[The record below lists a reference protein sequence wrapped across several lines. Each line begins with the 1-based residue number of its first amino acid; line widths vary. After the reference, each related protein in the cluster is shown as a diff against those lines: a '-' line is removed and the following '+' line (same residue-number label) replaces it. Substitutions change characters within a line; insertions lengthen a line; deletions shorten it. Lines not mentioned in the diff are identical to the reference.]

1 MAAVTSA
8 TAPSVS
14 PSYSSSSSLWN
25 NRIVI
30 IGGLAAC
37 AGLVLLYLA
46 RRFLSGSKETQ
57 NQQPVDQ
64 APLKAAEK
72 KKEPLISSAAGIVIM
87 STHTSSVPYLLDR
100 PLFIEHSSGKVIKA
114 IFTHAQKDSSYI
126 HAAYID
132 NLPTGK
138 VEAKIFQSDAVISHL
153 NGKQTNSLMNPA
165 YVKLE
170 IKDEMCIYTITG
182 IGTKNNIEISRTP
195 KPLSEKVNDPYKMAN
210 HKIETPLAISISSD
224 GTLSHDL
231 DPSGKHYTIEN
242 STDKIYILFF
252 KILGREADIIEG
264 EQQISVPI
272 VILPNEKKQVSQ
284 KQFLDGWRCAYA
296 NWTFANHPK
305 QFRSMY
311 SITPQLELVSIQDM
325 TL

>member
-1 MAAVTSA
+1 MSTVSSA
-8 TAPSVS
+8 TAPSVG
-14 PSYSSSSSLWN
+14 PSYVPTSSSLWN

-37 AGLVLLYLA
+37 AGLILLFLA
-46 RRFLSGSKETQ
+46 RRYFSGSKDIQSKPTALESKPTG
-57 NQQPVDQ
+57 
-64 APLKAAEK
+64 
-72 KKEPLISSAAGIVIM
+72 AGIVIM

-100 PLFIEHSSGKVIKA
+100 PLFIEHSSGTLIKA
-114 IFTHAQKDSSYI
+114 IFTHVQTDSSFN
-126 HAAYID
+126 HVAFID
-132 NLPTGK
+132 ALPLGET
-138 VEAKIFQSDAVISHL
+138 VDAEIFQSDAVISHL
-153 NGKQTNSLMNPA
+153 NQKQPQSLMNHA

-170 IKDEMCIYTITG
+170 VKDEMCIYTITG

-195 KPLSEKVNDPYKMAN
+195 KPLPEKVNDPYKMAN

-224 GTLSHDL
+224 GTLRYDL
-231 DPSGKHYTIEN
+231 DPSGKDYTIEN
-242 STDKIYILFF
+242 STDKIHILFF

-272 VILPNEKKQVSQ
+272 VVLPKEKKQVSQ

-296 NWTFANHPK
+296 NW
-305 QFRSMY
+305 FRSTY

-325 TL
+325 AL